1 MNAEYCYREVGV
13 RGYVFLEE
21 LRMCQLGKIPVC
33 QVMTKLHM
41 VLEPVRVYICS

>member
-21 LRMCQLGKIPVC
+21 LRMCQLGRYLSVK
-33 QVMTKLHM
+33 
-41 VLEPVRVYICS
+41 S